1 MPKTH
6 VQLIEKPT
14 IISATGN
21 KPKSIEEFVG
31 RANSATSEVSIARMR
46 SPAGWQE
53 PPARPRNSTNT
64 PWC

>member
-14 IISATGN
+14 IISAAGN